1 MKQQEV
7 FKAMADPT
15 RRAILK
21 RLQRGALTAG
31 EIGESFDMTSP
42 SLSHHFAVLKRADL
56 VRTERRGQFI
66 VYSLNSTVVEDLAR
80 TLEASKIDDEIAFL
94 LSRDDV
100 STPFARALPVIEAM
114 PWHEK
119 RLKKRLRELDAGAV
133 DIRRRGLAGDVD
145 QGGAFGGRHGSSAAQ
160 YEVRY
165 STSIL
170 GETRMSPGPP

>member
-31 EIGESFDMTSP
+31 EIGEAFDMTSP

-80 TLEASKIDDEIAFL
+80 MLFDLFPGKPGAG
-94 LSRDDV
+94 
-100 STPFARALPVIEAM
+100 
-114 PWHEK
+114 EK
-119 RLKKRLRELDAGAV
+119 
-133 DIRRRGLAGDVD
+133 
-145 QGGAFGGRHGSSAAQ
+145 
-160 YEVRY
+160 
-165 STSIL
+165 
-170 GETRMSPGPP
+170 